1 VPFWLGA
8 VLLWPGALPRS
19 LGDLEA
25 RLGAVPV
32 WPGEV
37 AE

>member
-1 VPFWLGA
+1 VLLWPGA

-19 LGDLEA
+19 LGDLGA
-25 RLGAVPV
+25 RLVTFPL